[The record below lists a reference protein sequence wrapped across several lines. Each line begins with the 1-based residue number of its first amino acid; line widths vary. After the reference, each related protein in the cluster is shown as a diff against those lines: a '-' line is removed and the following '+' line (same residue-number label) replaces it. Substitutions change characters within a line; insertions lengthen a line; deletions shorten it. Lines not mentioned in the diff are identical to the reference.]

1 MTGAREHCGKNKM
14 RSLIPKEVNA
24 SLQDIRPVSDPTWA
38 GGPGAGSLEL
48 VYPMGHKHGGRR
60 GERSF
65 KTMGKQ
71 K

>member
-1 MTGAREHCGKNKM
+1 M

-48 VYPMGHKHGGRR
+48 VYPHGP
-60 GERSF
+60 
-65 KTMGKQ
+65 
-71 K
+71 